1 MKTST
6 SDAPPEESP
15 AAAVQ
20 GTPVDPHKDV
30 RLRELFRVWL
40 REGHVHPLIH
50 LIRQFRAQNA
60 Q

>member
-6 SDAPPEESP
+6 SDAPPEEVP
-15 AAAVQ
+15 AAAVR